1 MIHLKLDTSN
11 AAFDEGN
18 YLSEVSRIL
27 QKVVNEIDAFGDF
40 PKILRDING
49 NKVGTISENSESN
62 ILYYTVEKRLIDID
76 GIEEADGWKD
86 IIVYTIEDNIPKTM
100 CEFEALNVSST
111 EEEIQTWL
119 DNEEIEEE
127 FEFVKL

>member
-11 AAFDEGN
+11 DAFSEGN
-18 YLSEVSRIL
+18 YFFEVSRIL
-27 QKVVNEIDAFGDF
+27 QKVVNEIEAYGEM

-49 NKVGTISENSESN
+49 NKVGTISEDSEYT

-76 GIEEADGWKD
+76 GIEEGDGWKD
-86 IIVYTIEDNIPKTM
+86 ITVYTIEDNIPKVM
-100 CEFEALNVSST
+100 CEFEALNGNSI

>member
-1 MIHLKLDTSN
+1 MIAMNK
-11 AAFDEGN
+11 E
-18 YLSEVSRIL
+18 IL
-27 QKVVNEIDAFGDF
+27 E
-40 PKILRDING
+40 G
-49 NKVGTISENSESN
+49 NKVGTTSENSKSN

-86 IIVYTIEDNIPKTM
+86 IIVYTIEDNIPKIM
-100 CEFEALNVSST
+100 CEFEALNENST

-119 DNEEIEEE
+119 DNEEMVGE

>member
-11 AAFDEGN
+11 AAFADGHS
-18 YLSEVSRIL
+18 LSEITRIF
-27 QKVVNEIDAFGDF
+27 QKVVNEIEAYGEL

-49 NKVGTISENSESN
+49 NKVGTISEDSESAL
-62 ILYYTVEKRLIDID
+62 LYYTVEKRLLDID

-86 IIVYTIEDNIPKTM
+86 ITVYTIEDNIPKVM
-100 CEFEALNVSST
+100 CEFEALNGNST

-119 DNEEIEEE
+119 DNEGIEEE